1 MLRVASKK
9 LSTNE
14 DTDNPDSGFMSAF
27 VPSNVNNLARAT
39 QFMALLSYC
48 IFADES
54 LKDIVTAV
62 ETFPKFCKAK
72 EGDKVRCMV
81 FSCVLR
87 FTQGMLATFVVLLL
101 VITTADVIDI
111 ILNFTAVNFISGF
124 DDVAFELA
132 QWGKYGPKLE
142 AEAERIEKLP
152 VPDCMYRKYQ
162 HVRYRFTI
170 LPIAAVLLIL
180 LSSVAYRQNSKNAW
194 RTQRLR
200 VQFED
205 DTTFES
211 FSGCYDIDSDTSA
224 VSQLRSSRVVYDSFE
239 ANPSSA
245 KIGYCSDDS
254 KWFLFQGNS
263 TSACDIL
270 EEEKVAYSE
279 KTYSFGK

>member
-1 MLRVASKK
+1 VLRVASKW
-9 LSTNE
+9 STNE
-14 DTDNPDSGFMSAF
+14 DTDNPDSGFFSDF
-27 VPSNVNNLARAT
+27 IPSNVDTLSRAT

-54 LKDIVTAV
+54 LKDMVTAV
-62 ETFPKFCKAK
+62 ETFPRFSKAK
-72 EGDKVRCMV
+72 EGDKTRCMV

-87 FTQGMLATFVVLLL
+87 FTQGMLATIVVLLL

-132 QWGKYGPKLE
+132 QWGKYGPRLE
-142 AEAERIEKLP
+142 AEAKRIEELP
-152 VPDCMYRKYQ
+152 VPDCMYRKYR
-162 HVRYRFTI
+162 HVRYRSTI
-170 LPIAAVLLIL
+170 LPIAFVLLVS
-180 LSSVAYRQNSKNAW
+180 LSTVAIRQEHLEIWK
-194 RTQRLR
+194 TVRLR

-205 DTTFES
+205 DSIFEP
-211 FSGCYDIDSDTSA
+211 FSGCYDIDRDSP
-224 VSQLRSSRVVYDSFE
+224 VSKVGKKRVLYNSFE
-239 ANPSSA
+239 ANPNSA
-245 KIGYCSDDS
+245 KIGYCKDDR

-263 TSACDIL
+263 TSACDML

>member
-1 MLRVASKK
+1 
-9 LSTNE
+9 
-14 DTDNPDSGFMSAF
+14 
-27 VPSNVNNLARAT
+27 
-39 QFMALLSYC
+39 MALLSYC

-132 QWGKYGPKLE
+132 KWGKYGPCLE
-142 AEAERIEKLP
+142 AEAKRIEELP
-152 VPDCMYRKYQ
+152 APECIYRKYQ

-170 LPIAAVLLIL
+170 LPIAAVLIIL
-180 LSSVAYRQNSKNAW
+180 LSVVAFRQDSKDAW
-194 RTQRLR
+194 LTKRLR

-205 DTTFES
+205 DSNLEPY
-211 FSGCYDIDSDTSA
+211 SGCYVMDEE
-224 VSQLRSSRVVYDSFE
+224 VRVNTRGDKRALYESFE
-239 ANPSSA
+239 DSPNRA
-245 KIGYCSDDS
+245 KFAYCQDNR
-254 KWFLFQGNS
+254 KWFLFTGNS
-263 TSACDIL
+263 TTACDIP
-270 EEEKVAYSE
+270 EELKVAYSDR
-279 KTYSFGK
+279 TYTFGK